1 MTASVHIRFAESDAT
16 PIETTRGQS
25 LADLLDGRGPIDF
38 GCHAGV
44 CGTCLARVRLIGA
57 GTLPAKS
64 EHEQAL
70 TAFYGFEEDEVRL
83 LCLLEA
89 LGDLEIQPV

>member
-1 MTASVHIRFAESDAT
+1 MTRVILRFPASEHAPLA
-16 PIETTRGQS
+16 TTRGQR
-25 LADLLDGRGPIDF
+25 LAAVLDGQGPIDF

-44 CGTCLARVRLIGA
+44 CGTCLARVTLVGA

-70 TAFYGFEEDEVRL
+70 TAFYGFEQADVRL
-83 LCLLEA
+83 LCLLQA
-89 LGDLEIQPV
+89 IGDMEIQPV